1 MERAAILAGCLL
13 SLGLAGTAAHAA
25 SIPEYITAAVN
36 DSARPE
42 ADKQADANRK
52 PAETLAF
59 TGVKP
64 GDKVVELAPGKGYY
78 TRLLSAVVGPK
89 GAVYV
94 VVRPPKEASAQPPPV
109 QAIAADPH
117 YSNVKVLTQ
126 DIVQLAVPEPAD
138 LVWTSQNYH
147 DFHNIPGVRIESIN
161 RAIHTALRPGGTYL
175 VLDHAAEPGSGT
187 RDTQTLHRIDKQ
199 AVVQEVTAA
208 GFELVGESD
217 ILHNPA
223 DPHTAKVF
231 DPSIRGHTDQFILKF
246 RKQH

>member
-1 MERAAILAGCLL
+1 MERAAILAGCLA
-13 SLGLAGTAAHAA
+13 SLGLAASAAHAA
-25 SIPEYITAAVN
+25 GIPGYITAAVN

-59 TGVKP
+59 AGVKP
-64 GDKVVELAPGKGYY
+64 GEKVVELAPGRGYY

-89 GAVYV
+89 GVVYV
-94 VVRPPKEASAQPPPV
+94 VVRPPKEGATQPPPV
-109 QAIAADPH
+109 EAIASDPH
-117 YSNVKVLTQ
+117 YSNVKILTQ
-126 DIVQLAVPEPAD
+126 NTVDLAVPERAD

-147 DFHNIPGVRIESIN
+147 DFHNIPDVKIESIN
-161 RAIHTALRPGGTYL
+161 RAIHEALRPGGTYL

-187 RDTQTLHRIDKQ
+187 RDTNTLHRIDKQ
-199 AVVQEVTAA
+199 AVIQEVTSA
-208 GFELVGESD
+208 GFKLSGESD
-217 ILHNPA
+217 VLHNKA

-246 RKQH
+246 RKS